1 MARGEEFPNWRDVV
15 KALNTIA
22 NMADLRLQIDTLD
35 AQLVGLLAQRV
46 AMIDRAAELKPSEGL
61 PARIEALEGEV
72 AALTGRMNE
81 ADFYQQDAAAMTAHT
96 ARLAAVQADLDAAY
110 ARWSELDA

>member
-1 MARGEEFPNWRDVV
+1 M

-61 PARIEALEGEV
+61 PARIEARVEDVV
-72 AALTGRMNE
+72 AKVRAEANKTGF
-81 ADFYQQDAAAMTAHT
+81 D
-96 ARLAAVQADLDAAY
+96 ADLAEELWRRIIDWSI
-110 ARWSELDA
+110 AREEVVLGKGEGA